1 MKQVLSHRPSQKKN
15 NNFSLL
21 FHRFFYC
28 YFCKLMSEQ
37 LSNQQLIDIA
47 NEFGTPVYIYHTE
60 KISEQ
65 YQKLKHAF
73 KKSDSRFFYACK
85 SLTNIN
91 ILKLMKQIGA
101 SLDCVSINEVKLG
114 LKAGF
119 EPKEILFTPNCV
131 DFEEIEAG
139 KKLGVIVNI
148 DNISI
153 LEQFGNRYGDSYP
166 VCIRLNPH
174 IMAGGNYKIS
184 TGHVD
189 SKFGISIHQLRH
201 IERIVKSTN
210 LNVTGLHMHTGSEIK
225 DVNVFL
231 QGLEVMFEIARHFDN
246 LEFIDLGSGFKVPYQ
261 EGDAETDVN
270 QLGEKV
276 AEAFEVFE
284 KETGKKL
291 QIWFEP
297 GKYLVSEAGYFVVKA
312 NVIKQ
317 TTATVFAGVN
327 SGFNHLIRPMF
338 YDAFHR
344 IENISYPKGPE
355 RIYTVVGNICET
367 DTFAWDRKLNEVR
380 EGDFLVFYN
389 AGAYG
394 FEMSSNFNSRLK
406 PAEVLVKDGE
416 AKLIRSRD
424 TFEDLLRNQIEV
436 L

>member
-1 MKQVLSHRPSQKKN
+1 MPQ
-15 NNFSLL
+15 
-21 FHRFFYC
+21 
-28 YFCKLMSEQ
+28 Q
-37 LSNQQLIDIA
+37 LSNQQFTDIA
-47 NEFGTPVYIYHTE
+47 TEFGTPVYVYHAE
-60 KISEQ
+60 KIAEQ
-65 YQKLKHAF
+65 YLKLKNAF
-73 KKSDSRFFYACK
+73 KKSDSKFFYACK

-91 ILKLMKQIGA
+91 VLKWMKQIGA
-101 SLDCVSINEVKLG
+101 SLDCVSINEVMLG

-139 KKLGVIVNI
+139 KNLGVNINI

-153 LEQFGNRYGDSYP
+153 LEQFGNRYGHSYP

-261 EGDAETDVN
+261 EGDTETDVD

-276 AEAFEVFE
+276 AEAFEAFQ
-284 KETGKKL
+284 KETGKNL

-312 NVIKQ
+312 NVVKQ

-338 YDAFHR
+338 YDSFHL
-344 IENISYPKGPE
+344 IKNISNPNGAE

-380 EGDFLVFYN
+380 EGDFLVFFN

-406 PAEVLVKDGE
+406 PAEVLVKDGKV
-416 AKLIRSRD
+416 KLIRNRD
-424 TFEDLLRNQIEV
+424 VFEDLLRNQIEV